1 MRDTLGPPPS
11 SLPPAPA
18 ACIPKS
24 SRPSPLRPPPS
35 RVAPSL
41 EEELGG
47 PVRPFSTKTEL
58 SGGGDRGGEGWP
70 GRGRQL
76 RATPRGRSAGAGR
89 GGVSTLLCPPR
100 TRWSG
105 CPALPRAPGRTREA
119 GPGQS
124 HWGWKCRGKKRPALS
139 PPLSRSPYPSLA
151 GLRGPGSGRKRKF
164 CDAGREVRGSAGPG
178 GVRVSPSRRESGQ
191 HRGQVTAM
199 TTRVLQG
206 GRVPRSLAEGS
217 FVSRCTFH
225 PAPRGKGEE
234 EGKKKSL
241 HLIIAANDG
250 NSNSPFWSYHVHPCV
265 SFGPC

>member
-1 MRDTLGPPPS
+1 MGAASRPRLCKRGETPLVPRLLL
-11 SLPPAPA
+11 SLPPPPLASRKA
-18 ACIPKS
+18 AGLLLCGPLRAASRRPLRKS
-24 SRPSPLRPPPS
+24 S
-35 RVAPSL
+35 VAPSAPSAQRRSSRAAGTSAARAG
-41 EEELGG
+41 LGG
-47 PVRPFSTKTEL
+47 GRP
-58 SGGGDRGGEGWP
+58 
-70 GRGRQL
+70 L

-89 GGVSTLLCPPR
+89 GGGSTLLCPPR

-105 CPALPRAPGRTREA
+105 CPAPPRAPGRTREE

-151 GLRGPGSGRKRKF
+151 GLRRPGSGRKRKF
-164 CDAGREVRGSAGPG
+164 CDAGREMRGSAGPG
-178 GVRVSPSRRESGQ
+178 GVRVSPSRRGSGQ

-234 EGKKKSL
+234 EGKKKNL
-241 HLIIAANDG
+241 FI
-250 NSNSPFWSYHVHPCV
+250 
-265 SFGPC
+265 